1 MRFLME
7 QVRNLISAGVIM
19 ACAAGGTIGMI
30 KVIRRFAPEE
40 MFPPKRKR
48 PEDGEKGGGQ
58 V

>member
-19 ACAAGGTIGMI
+19 ACATGGTIGIM
-30 KVIRRFAPEE
+30 KAIRRFAPEE
-40 MFPPKRKR
+40 MFPEKRER